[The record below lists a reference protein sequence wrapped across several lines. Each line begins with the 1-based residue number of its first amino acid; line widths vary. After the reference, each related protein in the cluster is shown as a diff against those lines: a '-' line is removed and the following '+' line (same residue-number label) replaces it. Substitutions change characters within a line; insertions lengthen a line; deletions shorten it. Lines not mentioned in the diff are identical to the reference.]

1 MLFNVEQD
9 FGNRIVGYL
18 VTDGF
23 SGRGAVRISSEGY
36 SIAVVDADE
45 PIDALVA
52 AGRHET
58 GRCGF
63 VIDVPGL
70 GALTRLEIRDA
81 ASGLLIYR
89 RAPETEFVADR
100 MIRLETNLVPLRRV
114 DRAARRRF
122 SYAYCDAERFGL
134 ESMTQMFHLP
144 HALSLFVS
152 ARCHFPAFESLLQKR
167 FKLICLVN
175 DPFEELAE
183 RLLFFRRVAGRGR
196 LDARDVLTFKAAIEF
211 AAGLPLASDARLRRE
226 FAHIGY
232 DAARP
237 LHNPLVRQLA
247 TANAQELPRSGS
259 LTMALDILAS
269 FDLVGLRAEGAQF
282 ASGLSALLGAA
293 DDIVPEIPR
302 CTAAIELA
310 ARLRQIPAV
319 HDLLELDI
327 ELYGRVAEAYR
338 NAARGLSLSG
348 AGG

>member
-1 MLFNVEQD
+1 VLFNVEQD
-9 FGNRIVGYL
+9 LGNRIVGYL
-18 VTDGF
+18 VTDSY
-23 SGRGAVRISSEGY
+23 SGRGSVRISSEGY
-36 SIAVVDADE
+36 SIAVVDAGE

-70 GALTRLEIRDA
+70 GTLNRLEIRDA
-81 ASGLLIYR
+81 DSGLLIYR
-89 RAPETEFVADR
+89 RAPEAEFVTEKVF
-100 MIRLETNLVPLRRV
+100 RLETNMIPLRRV

-144 HALSLFVS
+144 HAQSLYLS
-152 ARCHFPAFESLLQKR
+152 ARCHYPTFESFVQNR
-167 FKLICLVN
+167 FKLICVIH

-183 RLLFFRRVAGRGR
+183 RLLLFRRAAARGR
-196 LDARDVLTFKAAIEF
+196 LNARDALIFKAAIEF
-211 AAGLPLASDARLRRE
+211 AAGLAPASDRELRRS
-226 FAHIGY
+226 FGRIGY
-232 DAARP
+232 DAVRP

-247 TANAQELPRSGS
+247 TANLQELPRSGS

-269 FDLVGLRAEGAQF
+269 FALVGLRSESEQF
-282 ASGLSALLGAA
+282 AAGLSALLGATGH
-293 DDIVPEIPR
+293 IVRELPR

-310 ARLRQIPAV
+310 TRLRQIPAV

-327 ELYGRVAEAYR
+327 ELYGRIAEAYR
-338 NAARGLSLSG
+338 NAARGLSLP
-348 AGG
+348 GGGG